1 MTVPDSLG
9 PFNGFP
15 SPLPAPLGVSPAE
28 IPDLDFICES
38 IPEAACEPPELQE
51 GPTSAVP
58 GHKAQQVVLLDP
70 RLIRPGAVPNRDKA
84 AFDQALFRHLQ
95 ASVALAGGNVQPIS
109 VRPAPA
115 DDAGTVYEI
124 IYGERRHQACLLA
137 GLPVRALV
145 QEDVDVN
152 LDAAGDFL
160 ATFRE
165 NQGRADLAP
174 WELGRQIAFAL
185 TRGYFS
191 SQRNVAKEI
200 GRDIGDVSRALQL
213 AALAPQVVAAFA
225 SPLDLQ
231 FRHAKPL
238 TDALKNAP
246 EAVLA
251 EALRIKEE
259 GQALAPGDV
268 LARLVAAADEGG
280 VGPSNTDT
288 PDVVIEVDGQCI
300 ARLVAGR
307 DGLVQ
312 VKMAH
317 ALDARQRTQLAE
329 QLQAFYKRCVVKAP
343 RKAATKEATR

>member
-1 MTVPDSLG
+1 MPVPDTLGSLDG
-9 PFNGFP
+9 LP
-15 SPLPAPLGVSPAE
+15 SPPSPPLGESP
-28 IPDLDFICES
+28 PDM
-38 IPEAACEPPELQE
+38 PEC
-51 GPTSAVP
+51 AVP
-58 GHKAQQVVLLDP
+58 AVPDREAQQVVLLDP
-70 RLIRPGAVPNRDKA
+70 RLVRPGLVPNRAKA

-95 ASVALAGGNVQPIS
+95 ASIALAGGNVQPIA
-109 VRPAPA
+109 VRLAPA

-145 QEDVDVN
+145 QEDA
-152 LDAAGDFL
+152 DAAGDFL

-174 WELGRQIAFAL
+174 WELGRQVAFAL
-185 TRGYFS
+185 ARGYFS
-191 SQRNVAKEI
+191 SQRKVAQEI
-200 GRDIGDVSRALQL
+200 GRDVGDVSRALQL
-213 AALAPQVVAAFA
+213 AALAPEVIGAFA

-238 TDALKNAP
+238 SDALKKAP

-251 EALRIKEE
+251 EAVRIRQE
-259 GQALAPGDV
+259 GQALAPGQV
-268 LARLVAAADEGG
+268 LDRLVAAANEDG
-280 VGPSNTDT
+280 VGPSNTNVL
-288 PDVVIEVDGQCI
+288 DVAIEVDGQCI

-317 ALDARQRTQLAE
+317 ALDERQRAQLAE
-329 QLQAFYKRCVVKAP
+329 QLQAFYKRCVIKAP
-343 RKAATKEATR
+343 RRAAAKEAAR